1 MATYTPPK
9 WATDAFRSF
18 GPDPV
23 RDRTCWSASRRP
35 LGAKKL
41 TVAGT
46 SHASPVPA
54 PLERRRIKEMEAVVV
69 EVVRETP
76 DTTTLVLFTGN
87 ERLDYEAGH
96 FLTVDPHQFEGLE
109 RFVSFF
115 EDLKGRKEP
124 PRAYSMSSAPH
135 ERYITITVK
144 EERYISAK
152 TKYPPLLSPLLVRRT
167 PRGTRMMITGFT
179 GPHTKRQ
186 DFGKDESPVSYL
198 RRLDHHVRRDDRL
211 RRPRHIRLRADETK
225 RCAWGRR
232 SS

>member
-69 EVVRETP
+69 EVGRETP
-76 DTTTLVLFTGN
+76 DTKTPVLFTGK
-87 ERLDYEAGH
+87 ERLDYEGGQ
-96 FLTVDPHQFEGLE
+96 FLNVDPQQVEGLW
-109 RFVSFF
+109 RVGSFF
-115 EDLKGRKEP
+115 E
-124 PRAYSMSSAPH
+124 
-135 ERYITITVK
+135 
-144 EERYISAK
+144 
-152 TKYPPLLSPLLVRRT
+152 
-167 PRGTRMMITGFT
+167 
-179 GPHTKRQ
+179 
-186 DFGKDESPVSYL
+186 
-198 RRLDHHVRRDDRL
+198 
-211 RRPRHIRLRADETK
+211 
-225 RCAWGRR
+225 
-232 SS
+232 